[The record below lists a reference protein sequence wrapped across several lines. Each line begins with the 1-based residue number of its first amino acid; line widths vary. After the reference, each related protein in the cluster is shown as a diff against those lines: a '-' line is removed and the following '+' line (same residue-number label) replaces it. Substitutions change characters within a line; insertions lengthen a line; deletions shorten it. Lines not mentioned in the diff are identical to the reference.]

1 MSIDLLVTVSVLCWG
16 AWGIF
21 EKKALSGST
30 ARDVAVLLYGFNI
43 IQIPVF
49 ILLLDWLE
57 PGWHFSANA
66 LLWCGGAA
74 LCYAL
79 GIVSYLSVLKKIDA
93 SYVIGSTA
101 CYPIIT
107 IFLAASFLG
116 EPVVANRLCGALL
129 VAAGVFAISCTRMT
143 GRDDDQL
150 DGRSRWMAASCLLI
164 TTLAFGLR
172 SVCAKLALADATPLM
187 VYMGKCVWDLFF
199 IVPVVLL
206 FLKQGHRFDLKK
218 GRTILF
224 CSLSTLCLALG
235 GFAYLAAMA
244 RCSASYVVA
253 ITSCYPVIMYLLAL
267 VFLGERFSK
276 LRLAGI
282 SVLVIGAILLQT
294 TASL

>member
-1 MSIDLLVTVSVLCWG
+1 MSTDLLVIISVLCWG
-16 AWGIF
+16 AWGVF
-21 EKKALSGST
+21 EKKALSGSS
-30 ARDVAVLLYGFNI
+30 ARDVAVLLYGFSI
-43 IQIPVF
+43 VQIPVLV
-49 ILLLDWLE
+49 LLINSLE
-57 PGWHFSANA
+57 PGWHFSPSA

-74 LCYAL
+74 LCYSL
-79 GIVSYLSVLKKIDA
+79 GTVSYLSVLKRIDA

-116 EPVVANRLCGALL
+116 EPVLANRMCGALL
-129 VAAGVFAISCTRMT
+129 VAAGVFAISCTRMS
-143 GRDDDQL
+143 GRDEDEL

-199 IVPVVLL
+199 IVPVVML
-206 FLKQGHRFDLKK
+206 FLKQGHRFDLKG
-218 GRTILF
+218 GRTIMF
-224 CSLSTLCLALG
+224 CSLSTLCLATG

-267 VFLGERFSK
+267 LFLGERFSK